1 MNTNDP
7 LHHIES
13 LVRKTHDTLGA
24 TTQPV
29 LKRYP
34 LLFSFLV
41 ILAVASIFQG
51 FEFVVRDISLF
62 NNHPWI
68 LIVGGVVILTFTG
81 SLYKWLDR
89 NS

>member
-1 MNTNDP
+1 MQITDP
-7 LHHIES
+7 LQQVES

-34 LLFSFLV
+34 LLFSFLG
-41 ILAVASIFQG
+41 IIAVASILQG
-51 FEFVVRDISLF
+51 FEIVVRDIPFL
-62 NNHPWI
+62 NNHPMV
-68 LIVGGVVILTFTG
+68 LIVGGIVVLTFTG
-81 SLYKWLDR
+81 SLYRWLDK